1 MRNRWQ
7 TWRPPQDPGQSL
19 GFLHSPRLVLATTFG
34 CPNGQQHANLS
45 SFLIISDTVA
55 VSPRLHSSSSVRNAP
70 WLAQM
75 NFSIS
80 DSITHTHTAGRAAA
94 TTDWICLKAVGI
106 RCWYR
111 FWSLETETKLFL
123 LKGQSRTAN
132 FAHTRAASCSK
143 NSLHNPHAHT
153 QPTEKWEELS
163 GTRITFR
170 AVKYIR
176 NTKKFVVQKQDK

>member
-80 DSITHTHTAGRAAA
+80 DSITHTHTRLEERLLLLTECVLRQWGS
-94 TTDWICLKAVGI
+94 AVGI
-106 RCWYR
+106 VSEVW
-111 FWSLETETKLFL
+111 KP
-123 LKGQSRTAN
+123 KQS
-132 FAHTRAASCSK
+132 FFFYDVRAALLILPTRGRHCVVK
-143 NSLHNPHAHT
+143 AHCITPTHT
-153 QPTEKWEELS
+153 QHTEKVRWTEWDARHISSCEIHSKHEEMC
-163 GTRITFR
+163 GAKAR
-170 AVKYIR
+170 
-176 NTKKFVVQKQDK
+176 